1 MNAPSCKARNTRK
14 CWKKRS
20 CEIRVWKNLYYFW
33 QPAPEDTILIYNC
46 YRSDRRIMYVN
57 HFNQIYRHIICKLFQ
72 HTIID
77 CEFSFRVSSERKAYN
92 FKMLRNLGQSTAAP
106 DLKKIK
112 YFQIFW
118 VGHMLHFELAACSLC
133 IFPHRGSFSPL
144 CLPNKPHSLLS
155 HLKGF
160 LSTFLQILRHLVKHR
175 PQEY

>member
-14 CWKKRS
+14 CWKKRN

-106 DLKKIK
+106 DLKKSN
-112 YFQIFW
+112 IFRF
-118 VGHMLHFELAACSLC
+118 FELATCSILSW
-133 IFPHRGSFSPL
+133 PHAPCAFSHTEGHFLHSVFQTSHILFFLTSRVFCPL
-144 CLPNKPHSLLS
+144 FCRFCVTS
-155 HLKGF
+155 
-160 LSTFLQILRHLVKHR
+160 
-175 PQEY
+175 